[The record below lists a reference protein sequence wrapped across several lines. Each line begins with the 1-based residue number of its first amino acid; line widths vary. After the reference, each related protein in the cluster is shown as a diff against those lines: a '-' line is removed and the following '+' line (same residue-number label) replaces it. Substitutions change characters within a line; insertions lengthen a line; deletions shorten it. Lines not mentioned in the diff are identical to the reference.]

1 MVMFICD
8 DREIMK
14 IEKMKLPLAV
24 ACCAWMLTVVS
35 GQDRPNVLFILSD
48 DQGYADVGFHEGIA
62 QTPNLDQLKRQ
73 GMELRRHYTQPQC
86 GPTRSALM
94 SGRYPYRTAMH
105 AGNVCPNST
114 WGLPAETYTMA
125 EMFKDAGYQTA
136 LIGKWHLG
144 HHYESLMPENQGFD
158 YFYGFYLGE
167 VHSYFTHDYFGAH
180 ALHSQR
186 KPVHTEGYMTDLF
199 TEEAIKVIENKADD
213 QPLFLY
219 LSYNAPHDPL
229 EAKPEDEAKYPKVIY
244 QHRKTYL
251 AMIDCMDQGIGRVL
265 QALEDKGIHDNTL
278 IVFTSDNGG
287 VFAREQFAHNTPLRH
302 GKGSSYEGAIRTPT
316 LAVWAGRIE
325 PGSVSDEL
333 VYVADWYQT
342 FMELAGGKLPDD
354 APELD
359 SFDVL
364 PVLKGQEGQRT
375 EIAMISHQAHALVT
389 KEWVAVQM
397 GPDTIDPA
405 VRKQLSSDPA
415 ALGGELYNIEDE
427 IWQRTDL
434 AAKEPERFAAM
445 MERMKLHYSGVQ
457 QSQFDLS
464 QMDGPY
470 PDDWGNAAIKDL
482 NSESIRFDAHSNR
495 RFLK

>member
-1 MVMFICD
+1 MI
-8 DREIMK
+8 
-14 IEKMKLPLAV
+14 IEKFKLCGAIAGCSLALSTATAV
-24 ACCAWMLTVVS
+24 E
-35 GQDRPNVLFILSD
+35 RPNVLFILSD

-62 QTPNLDQLKRQ
+62 QTPNLDKLKTQ
-73 GMELRRHYTQPQC
+73 GVELTRHYTQPQC

-105 AGNVCPNST
+105 AGNVCPSSE

-125 EMFKDAGYQTA
+125 EMFKGAGYQTA
-136 LIGKWHLG
+136 MIGKWHLG

-186 KPVHTEGYMTDLF
+186 QPVHTEGYMTDLF

-229 EAKPEDEAKYPKVIY
+229 QAKPEDEAKYPKVIY

-265 QALEDKGIHDNTL
+265 QALEDKGIRDNTL

-302 GKGSSYEGAIRTPT
+302 GKGSAYEGAIRTPT
-316 LAVWAGRIE
+316 LAVWDGQIE
-325 PGSVSDEL
+325 PGAVSDEL

-342 FMELAGGKLPDD
+342 FMQLADGQLPQG

-364 PVLKGQEGQRT
+364 PVLKGQDSQRA
-375 EIAMISHQAHALVT
+375 EIAMISHRAHALVT

-397 GPDTIDPA
+397 GLDTIDAA
-405 VRKQLSSDPA
+405 VLKQLSANPA

-434 AAKEPERFAAM
+434 AAQEPERFTAM
-445 MERMKLHYSGVQ
+445 MERMKLHYGGVQ
-457 QSQFDLS
+457 PSRFDPS

-470 PDDWGNAAIKDL
+470 PDDWGNAAINDL
-482 NSESIRFDAHSNR
+482 NPEYSRVDVHE
-495 RFLK
+495 